1 MAIADCDAAI
11 GQELNIATG
20 VEHSIGDLANEL
32 IAQINPNAKIVC
44 ETERLRPE
52 KNEVNRLLGD
62 ATKLRNMTGWAPK
75 YTFAEGLAE
84 TIEFLRGNLDS
95 YKVGQYIL

>member
-1 MAIADCDAAI
+1 
-11 GQELNIATG
+11 
-20 VEHSIGDLANEL
+20 
-32 IAQINPNAKIVC
+32 
-44 ETERLRPE
+44 
-52 KNEVNRLLGD
+52 
-62 ATKLRNMTGWAPK
+62 MTGWAPK